1 MMSWLLIQMMTKTR
15 VGDGDL
21 MTMMCCHTRFKNME
35 AEIMEMELGERER
48 EREEKYVDRVTKI
61 NMWDH

>member
-48 EREEKYVDRVTKI
+48 ERKS
-61 NMWDH
+61 M